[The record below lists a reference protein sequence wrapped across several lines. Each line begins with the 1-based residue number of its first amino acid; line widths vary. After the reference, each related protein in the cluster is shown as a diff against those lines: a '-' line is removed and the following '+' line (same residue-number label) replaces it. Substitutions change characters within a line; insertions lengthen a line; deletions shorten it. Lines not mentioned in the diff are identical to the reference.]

1 MCLLL
6 WESLDSYFL
15 QAALAGERLWLPDS
29 KTGEKA
35 IFLPAAAVEL
45 LSSLPRVEGN
55 PHVIVGQK
63 AGGHLIGLRKIW
75 MRVRRRAELND
86 VRIHDLRHSFASA
99 AIAGGM
105 SLPLVGKLLG
115 HKPVQTTARYAHLAD
130 DPLRIAAKQVGGSIE
145 AAMKGGG
152 SPPKGA
158 KELMPYKPTGRPLGR
173 PKKVYW
179 ANPAR
184 TKPNLTKNQWAALHY
199 EYRHFRVSALHAP
212 EPIHEMKPFPSR
224 RSAAVIARHAKVSR
238 QAVRRW
244 RESEPYCRGLIY
256 LFAEKIVRKL
266 DTARGPTEIN
276 SPSIRRNAEAEENY
290 RFAELCRKVKRDWP
304 QGGLRI
310 PRLDGR
316 LINPLNPN
324 DFIHHNDDIEYAQ
337 YLRDNGSSLIERLPW
352 ERKNGG

>member
-1 MCLLL
+1 MATAT
-6 WESLDSYFL
+6 DS
-15 QAALAGERLWLPDS
+15 P
-29 KTGEKA
+29 
-35 IFLPAAAVEL
+35 
-45 LSSLPRVEGN
+45 
-55 PHVIVGQK
+55 K
-63 AGGHLIGLRKIW
+63 AGALKAHKIRPHAHETPARATPSRGSHAYATSGRLLR
-75 MRVRRRAELND
+75 RQVAG
-86 VRIHDLRHSFASA
+86 FYSA
-99 AIAGGM
+99 
-105 SLPLVGKLLG
+105 VD
-115 HKPVQTTARYAHLAD
+115 T
-130 DPLRIAAKQVGGSIE
+130 
-145 AAMKGGG
+145 
-152 SPPKGA
+152 
-158 KELMPYKPTGRPLGR
+158 TGRPLGR